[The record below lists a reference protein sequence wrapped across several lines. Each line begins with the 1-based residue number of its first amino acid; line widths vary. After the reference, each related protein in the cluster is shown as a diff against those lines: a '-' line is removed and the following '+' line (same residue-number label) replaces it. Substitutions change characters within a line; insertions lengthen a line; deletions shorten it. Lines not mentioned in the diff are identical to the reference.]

1 VRTWAS
7 QTGKDQEELNLFTTA
22 SCTPVVWWEFLFNAS
37 VNVTGGNSREAW
49 EKFRIRAIVLWAVLV
64 ADGWVDWMIFEN
76 FSNLIDSMIL
86 WKFAWFLL
94 PRETVV
100 LSSCGWMVQ
109 HIMQE
114 GAVIGTCLCK
124 SLQSKVP
131 ALGLPCLWCPCHGSF
146 PSEQLL
152 VLKWPGEF

>member
-1 VRTWAS
+1 MRSWAS

-86 WKFAWFLL
+86 WFHSSGVYSFTFTQALRNKTAWPTSIALWPTEDTTISYWHEVWWQHSAVSRRVRPPVGYELGDLL
-94 PRETVV
+94 
-100 LSSCGWMVQ
+100 L
-109 HIMQE
+109 
-114 GAVIGTCLCK
+114 A
-124 SLQSKVP
+124 
-131 ALGLPCLWCPCHGSF
+131 
-146 PSEQLL
+146 
-152 VLKWPGEF
+152 